1 MASSIRSLKVQ
12 AGMAATAMFAVGV
25 LAAGILSYGAMSRT
39 LEDAHTQRL
48 LAGTNV
54 GLQALKGVGDRMNV
68 YAEIVARH
76 PDLISTVQ
84 RGDAPGLEAFSVQEF
99 KAIHAVDPA
108 LATLEITD
116 AKGVV
121 IQRGHNP
128 AKRGDNKS
136 AQPQIRAAL
145 EGKSAMGLTVS
156 PTTGEAAEDSVKPI
170 FAGDK
175 IVGTLKVGSY
185 FGHATAEELK
195 ERTGFQI
202 VFMYGGKITASTFDK
217 DAQIAVP
224 PETIKAA
231 SGGTPATT
239 DFAVADKPYRARLVY
254 LPSDVGRGDDDRFCI
269 RSFAGR
275 GREVGVRL
283 VAWME
288 MSRSPACHPSACI
301 LWRPHSYASAAAAC
315 DSYARAGDRKAR
327 CGPAGAEPKR

>member
-136 AQPQIRAAL
+136 AQP
-145 EGKSAMGLTVS
+145 E
-156 PTTGEAAEDSVKPI
+156 
-170 FAGDK
+170 FARP
-175 IVGTLKVGSY
+175 S
-185 FGHATAEELK
+185 K
-195 ERTGFQI
+195 E
-202 VFMYGGKITASTFDK
+202 
-217 DAQIAVP
+217 
-224 PETIKAA
+224 
-231 SGGTPATT
+231 
-239 DFAVADKPYRARLVY
+239 
-254 LPSDVGRGDDDRFCI
+254 
-269 RSFAGR
+269 
-275 GREVGVRL
+275 
-283 VAWME
+283 
-288 MSRSPACHPSACI
+288 SRP
-301 LWRPHSYASAAAAC
+301 W
-315 DSYARAGDRKAR
+315 G
-327 CGPAGAEPKR
+327 